1 MTRFANLTRSQLRR
15 RAILFTAA
23 WLSWLYVGDYI
34 ASFVPH
40 AAEIPVMLI
49 AMVPF
54 VVAGRYGIELWYRAK
69 TTPELPHAE
78 VVSHGDVVSREVVSP
93 PREG

>member
-15 RAILFTAA
+15 RAVLFTAA

-34 ASFVPH
+34 ASFVPR
-40 AAEIPVMLI
+40 AAEVPVMLL
-49 AMVPF
+49 AMIPF

-69 TTPELPHAE
+69 TTPEVPRA
-78 VVSHGDVVSREVVSP
+78 DVIKSRE
-93 PREG
+93 R